1 MNKATKEHEIQR
13 KWEIASMCYYLLV
26 AHYISV
32 GLMNYNLVCKVVKG
46 QIARIIWGIR
56 NDGILAFFESERLRL
71 NIPLIFRSFWLM
83 RCGIHM
89 YIYLVSSE
97 FAWTDVESLNTL
109 LKLVMVRGCETL
121 PALLGMASVFSWI
134 CAKVYLKSQEF
145 MQIPDERSTHIG
157 PLIAATLFCQPGFY
171 TTRKS
176 SIG

>member
-1 MNKATKEHEIQR
+1 MGNCQH
-13 KWEIASMCYYLLV
+13 
-26 AHYISV
+26 
-32 GLMNYNLVCKVVKG
+32 VCKVVKG

-89 YIYLVSSE
+89 YISLVSSE

-134 CAKVYLKSQEF
+134 CAK
-145 MQIPDERSTHIG
+145 
-157 PLIAATLFCQPGFY
+157 
-171 TTRKS
+171 
-176 SIG
+176 